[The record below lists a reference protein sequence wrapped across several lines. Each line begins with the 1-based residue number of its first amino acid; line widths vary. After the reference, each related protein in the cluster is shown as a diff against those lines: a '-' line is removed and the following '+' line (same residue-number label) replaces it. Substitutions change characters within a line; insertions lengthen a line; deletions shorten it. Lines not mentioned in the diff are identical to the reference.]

1 MFKLGRLLVRSITA
15 LLLAASLALGI
26 GATAHAAW
34 KTASKTEHYYSWTG
48 IHVASLGVQGD
59 YYSNGTK
66 ITNFSSLRAYP
77 NTYVPL
83 TTYSDV
89 TKVWRNK
96 TNTSGIA
103 TAEATWKMG
112 VKTQWV
118 EVTVQTFRDSVSA
131 TASK

>member
-1 MFKLGRLLVRSITA
+1 MYKLGRALVRSIVA
-15 LLLAASLALGI
+15 VLLAASIALGI
-26 GATAHAAW
+26 GATAQAAW
-34 KTASKTEHYYSWTG
+34 KTASKTEHYYSWAG

-59 YYSNGTK
+59 YYSNGKK
-66 ITNFSSLRAYP
+66 ITSFSSLRAYP

-83 TTYSDV
+83 TSYSNV
-89 TKVWRNK
+89 TKVWRS
-96 TNTSGIA
+96 TTSTSGIA

-131 TASK
+131 TATK